1 MELNEIAQIE
11 DLAMSMNTGEVTE
24 SSSAGGVKELCYEH
38 HLFGAFT
45 NVCGKARNGVHTCQ
59 AISTFLQ
66 ERANYEL
73 LYSKQ
78 LAKIHPSMKSDDWVK
93 HLSSVWNAFHHTI
106 AAIVF
111 EYSDFSTKHI
121 SSIVAGIKACTNQQ
135 ENQIQRLISEGTK
148 LRNNLQDT
156 TNKVLKAKERYEKKC
171 SDAVEFIQLCRR
183 PLSDSNDKADIF
195 SKVWDNTTRGLGFAS
210 SERQK
215 QKIQIYLE
223 EILSSEELYIREVD
237 AANTQCA
244 VFERQ
249 AQDNLKAFEVTE
261 EQRLEYIK
269 DLLVRSEKARS
280 SMLLK
285 VESLIS
291 ALKDSLR
298 SIDSLDNVEDEF
310 TKYIGVKTNESD
322 NTPALSSIDVSAD
335 KIPEIVEKVQQM
347 SDQGVIFTHSMLN
360 TLVEYISAEESFVGS
375 LDKSLKS
382 YSASLS
388 TDTSSGLFSANWP
401 VVLDEGSSLKRGWD
415 SVLTQLQRVS
425 YLHKEFGSLLAE
437 PVSLSLDTMKTEYN
451 ETKMGLD
458 KDLQRS
464 VNSVISMSTS
474 HLKLEQKLDLKR
486 KELESRLGLFS
497 ANSPEREKEVTLQ
510 RFMEIPMERGR
521 KLDSKVD
528 QLREETNE
536 LTCEVDRSLSS
547 LKEKQEAYREEIQR
561 VISLYMKNE
570 KYRMDV
576 TKSSMK
582 SLVRAHEHL
591 VNGLLSATKVSLLE
605 LEQISSSG
613 DIKEFIQQNET
624 PWLQQIMFK
633 VNLHGNP
640 ILTEEFK
647 TFERRPIK
655 LARMSSSFSRFVEE
669 VEDNS
674 DRDKPPTSDGSQRE
688 ETLGSSD
695 LQRIFNLPSTEQ
707 LVNSFSC
714 AIYINNFP
722 HHGRLYLSQAY
733 LCFTG
738 WRDSYVVLPLIEINH
753 IDKKNTAI
761 VVPNAIELTT
771 EKQGKLFFAS
781 FIYRDECVQAI
792 MQLIQIKKQTE
803 EILSPAPSS
812 INMKDTI
819 ADEVMP
825 NSSESPTISP
835 ILSLDDNLSILAQ
848 DFEPVLDQTLPF
860 SLEFAFQRL
869 WKHDEFFTKLLVD
882 SGETNL
888 RVDPWNVSENNYSAF
903 ERLENFHGM
912 RRVSYTHN
920 KKYMVGPSSIPTVL
934 VQRYAYSQTEYFVL
948 NATSTISDAPYHD
961 YFRVESRWLFIASKQ
976 PNECHVKTGIRLNW
990 SKSTWLKKQ
999 IEGATISESKE
1010 TMKHWVTKAIE
1021 EAEQNQSISTST
1033 AKSLDDHTVKAEPKV
1048 QIPLNRAVP
1057 PIASSVPSIPNTT
1070 PTAFQ
1075 TVCLICLFILI
1086 YTVYQNSMLLRQVIS
1101 TQKEQQRLLQQV
1113 LEKLSELDRV

>member
-1 MELNEIAQIE
+1 
-11 DLAMSMNTGEVTE
+11 MSMNTGEVTE

-78 LAKIHPSMKSDDWVK
+78 LAKIHPDDWVK

-547 LKEKQEAYREEIQR
+547 LKEKQEAYRESHI
-561 VISLYMKNE
+561 IIHE
-570 KYRMDV
+570 KR
-576 TKSSMK
+576 
-582 SLVRAHEHL
+582 
-591 VNGLLSATKVSLLE
+591 KVSNGRNKE
-605 LEQISSSG
+605 LNEESCSSTRASGERITNSSG

-934 VQRYAYSQTEYFVL
+934 VQRYAYSQTEYFKVVGCL
-948 NATSTISDAPYHD
+948 LHRNNQMNVMSKLASD
-961 YFRVESRWLFIASKQ
+961 
-976 PNECHVKTGIRLNW
+976 
-990 SKSTWLKKQ
+990 
-999 IEGATISESKE
+999 
-1010 TMKHWVTKAIE
+1010 
-1021 EAEQNQSISTST
+1021 
-1033 AKSLDDHTVKAEPKV
+1033 
-1048 QIPLNRAVP
+1048 
-1057 PIASSVPSIPNTT
+1057 
-1070 PTAFQ
+1070 
-1075 TVCLICLFILI
+1075 
-1086 YTVYQNSMLLRQVIS
+1086 
-1101 TQKEQQRLLQQV
+1101 
-1113 LEKLSELDRV
+1113 